1 MMGKKY
7 KKLNVEKAGTKFDDL
22 LNKTKSMSNKK
33 KFVGSGQLSEQEI
46 KKLLKM
52 LNS

>member
-1 MMGKKY
+1 MGNKY